1 MNLGDKVNLKNQTD
15 KSDVLVIYSVLG
27 NYKYHLMRLSTLNL
41 ISGEF
46 HYDELEY
53 HDVDDEED
61 EEDDE

>member
-1 MNLGDKVNLKNQTD
+1 MNLGDKVNLKIQTD

-27 NYKYHLMRLSTLNL
+27 NYKYCLMRLSTLNL

-53 HDVDDEED
+53 HDGDD